1 MALILTR
8 APDAGPGLLEDYAGG
23 MPSLPLSRSV
33 RAVLGTGSLV
43 AVLSGCSPAVTVDPA
58 ENAADPGCAPAMLAM
73 PETVDGHDRRETTSQ
88 ATTAYGDPTAAV
100 VRCGVTPPGPTTDAC
115 SSVNGV
121 DWLIRQDED
130 GSTWTATTYG
140 RDPAIEVIFDSTAV
154 ASSTLLVELGS
165 AVEQIPAER
174 QCLGPQDAVEG
185 L

>member
-1 MALILTR
+1 
-8 APDAGPGLLEDYAGG
+8 
-23 MPSLPLSRSV
+23 MPSPSLSRSA
-33 RAVLGTGSLV
+33 RAVLGAGALV
-43 AVLSGCSPAVTVDPA
+43 AVLAGCSAAVTVDPA

-73 PETVDGHDRRETTSQ
+73 PETVGEHARRETTSQ
-88 ATTAYGDPTAAV
+88 ATTAYGEPTAAV
-100 VRCGVTPPGPTTDAC
+100 VRCGVAPPGPTTDAC
-115 SSVNGV
+115 STVNDV

-140 RDPAIEVIFDSTAV
+140 RDPAVEVVFDSTAV

-174 QCLGPQDAVEG
+174 QCLDLQDTVEG

>member
-1 MALILTR
+1 MALILTT
-8 APDAGPGLLEDYAGG
+8 APDAGTGSPEDYAGG
-23 MPSLPLSRSV
+23 MPSPSLSRSA
-33 RAVLGTGSLV
+33 RALLGAGALV
-43 AVLSGCSPAVTVDPA
+43 AVLAGCSPAVTVDPA

-73 PETVDGHDRRETTSQ
+73 PEAVGEHERRETTSQ
-88 ATTAYGDPTAAV
+88 ATTAYGEPTAAV

-115 SSVNGV
+115 SSVNDV

-140 RDPAIEVIFDSTAV
+140 RDPAVEVVFDSTAV

-174 QCLGPQDAVEG
+174 RCLDLQDTVEG